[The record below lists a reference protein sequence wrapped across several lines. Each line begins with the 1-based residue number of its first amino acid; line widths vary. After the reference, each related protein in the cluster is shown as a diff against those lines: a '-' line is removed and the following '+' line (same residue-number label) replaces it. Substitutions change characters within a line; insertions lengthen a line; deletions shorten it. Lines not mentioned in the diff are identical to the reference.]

1 MTATMIKARTVDQ
14 VMNLEEVEATE
25 KSNPFATAWLCVL
38 GLVLGATLLCTA
50 VLMAWPIVA
59 QYAARLH

>member
-1 MTATMIKARTVDQ
+1 MTRMMAKAQTVDQ
-14 VMNLEEVEATE
+14 AMSFEVDEAAE
-25 KSNPFATAWLCVL
+25 KSNPFATAWLCIL

-59 QYAARLH
+59 QYASRLH

>member
-1 MTATMIKARTVDQ
+1 MTATMMKARSVDQ
-14 VMNLEEVEATE
+14 VMNAELAKDTE

-38 GLVLGATLLCTA
+38 GLVLGATLLCTV

-59 QYAARLH
+59 QYAAKLH

>member
-1 MTATMIKARTVDQ
+1 MTATMIKARTVD
-14 VMNLEEVEATE
+14 EVASIESSDVAE

-38 GLVLGATLLCTA
+38 GLVLGVTLFCTA

-59 QYAARLH
+59 QYAAKLH

>member
-1 MTATMIKARTVDQ
+1 MTAMMKAQTVDQ
-14 VMNLEEVEATE
+14 TMNIEMAEATE

-38 GLVLGATLLCTA
+38 GLVLGATLLCTV

-59 QYAARLH
+59 QYAATLH

>member
-1 MTATMIKARTVDQ
+1 MTAMMKAQTVDHT
-14 VMNLEEVEATE
+14 MSTEMTEATE

-38 GLVLGATLLCTA
+38 ALVLVATLLCTV

-59 QYAARLH
+59 QYAATLH